1 MSQVSSPI
9 PPAVVPDMAA
19 VHEHLVHA
27 REGLHAC
34 MLAALAIGSL
44 EPALYVA
51 ACEAEEL
58 VDRAQQRLSESGSMA
73 PRKNAPKERLRL
85 HRRLRGWSQEDV
97 VAGLHRLAASLDEP
111 EPGVNATM
119 VSRWERGV
127 RRPRPRYVR
136 LLCRLFELPVEQL
149 GLIEDVARRGLGRA
163 GWAAACEAEELIQRA
178 QQRIEALR

>member
-1 MSQVSSPI
+1 VSSPI
-9 PPAVVPDMAA
+9 PPVIAPDVAA
-19 VHEHLVHA
+19 VYEHLMHA

-34 MLAALAIGSL
+34 VLAALASGSR

-58 VDRAQQRLSESGSMA
+58 VDRAQQRLSASGSMA
-73 PRKNAPKERLRL
+73 ARKNAPNEPLRL

-97 VAGLHRLAASLDEP
+97 AAGLHRLAASLDEP

-127 RRPRPRYVR
+127 RRPRTRYVR
-136 LLCRLFELPVEQL
+136 LFGRLFELPVEQL
-149 GLIEDVARRGLGRA
+149 GLIEDVARPDPERA

-178 QQRIEALR
+178 QQSIEALR